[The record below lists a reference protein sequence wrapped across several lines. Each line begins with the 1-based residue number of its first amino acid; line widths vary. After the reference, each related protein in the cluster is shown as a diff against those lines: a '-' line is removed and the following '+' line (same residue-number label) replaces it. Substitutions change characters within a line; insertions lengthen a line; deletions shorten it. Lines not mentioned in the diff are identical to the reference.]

1 MTSLCPECAFA
12 NCTAGDASEL
22 FINRPKLL
30 VNCVFYNACLPPTTT
45 DSYKVGIDVEIIANL
60 SREQL
65 RGRHRQLKPN
75 LNLLVIEKRAL
86 ATFLR

>member
-1 MTSLCPECAFA
+1 MPAA
-12 NCTAGDASEL
+12 
-22 FINRPKLL
+22 
-30 VNCVFYNACLPPTTT
+30 PPTTT

-75 LNLLVIEKRAL
+75 LNLLLIEKRAP